1 MKKEFCMMAI
11 GLLLAG
17 CSADEEIANVQTSEA
32 NAISFNVVGN
42 NPQTKATIISSHTFA
57 EHTFEVFA
65 FRNSDYYMGTAEG
78 GVTIKYYSDKVKW
91 DYKDLTKIY
100 YWPHTDALDFY
111 AISPS
116 DVDINLSYRDISG
129 TKQEFSYMV
138 NDDYGDQSYPN
149 YQNVDVMYAVAT
161 NQKKADLTN
170 GVVPLHFKHML
181 SQVVFK
187 ATANS
192 DQMVNVQVKSMKL
205 HNVPST
211 GTFTFPQSA
220 NEAGTWNTVFAH
232 LTDYTVGM
240 DMNEQSDY
248 IEVNHTQEP
257 VDLSVGKPM
266 LFIPAPLTGW
276 DTHHPI
282 TNADAQRESYLEI
295 ACKIMVGS
303 GLSAHYSV
311 GNANTFGVIYVPF
324 GADWKQGKRY
334 VYTLRFGAGY
344 DENGNEHDIVPITF
358 SVSVDEWVEESK
370 DKDDF

>member
-1 MKKEFCMMAI
+1 MMKKELCMMAI

-32 NAISFNVVGN
+32 NAISFNVVSN
-42 NPQTKATIISSHTFA
+42 NPQTKAMIINNNNFA
-57 EHTFEVFA
+57 THTFEVFA
-65 FRNSDYYMGTAEG
+65 FRNGYYYMGTAER
-78 GVTIKYYSDKVKW
+78 GVTIKHDQTAWTYANPVE
-91 DYKDLTKIY
+91 IC
-100 YWPHTDALDFY
+100 YWPHTDALNFY

-116 DVDINLSYRDISG
+116 DVDIHLSHREISG
-129 TKQEFSYMV
+129 TQQEFFYMV
-138 NDDYGDQSYPN
+138 NDDYGEQSYPD

-187 ATANS
+187 AKANS

-220 NEAGTWNTVFAH
+220 EAAGTWNIGSYPY
-232 LTDYTVGM
+232 DYTIGM
-240 DMNEQSDY
+240 DMDEQLGY
-248 IEVNHTQEP
+248 IDVNHTQEP
-257 VDLSVGKPM
+257 VDLSERKPM

-282 TNADAQRESYLEI
+282 TNADANGESYLEI
-295 ACKIMVGS
+295 ECKIKVGPES
-303 GLSAHYSV
+303 SAHYSV
-311 GNANTFGVIYVPF
+311 GSESKYGVIYVPF

-344 DENGNEHDIVPITF
+344 DKNGKEYDIVPITF
-358 SVSVDEWVEESK
+358 NADVEDWSEAPLI
-370 DKDDF
+370 KDDF